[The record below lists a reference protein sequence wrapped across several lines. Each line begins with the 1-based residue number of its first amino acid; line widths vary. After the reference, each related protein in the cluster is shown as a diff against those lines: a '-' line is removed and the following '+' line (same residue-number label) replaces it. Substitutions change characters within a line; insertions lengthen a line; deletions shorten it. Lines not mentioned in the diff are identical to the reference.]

1 MRRGDAEFD
10 YLAGKQ
16 GARGST
22 NGRACLD
29 AIRLLGLIGPSD
41 LATPSAIRRRQ
52 LYVSMYLGID
62 LGTSAVKTVLVDS
75 AQRVIASESRPL
87 TTASPLSGYCEQD
100 PAQWVDAT
108 FATLDALKAT
118 HASALAVV
126 EGIGLS
132 GQMHGATLLDASAR
146 PLRPCILW
154 NDGRSV
160 AECRILEQRWPALRA
175 TTGNKAMPGFT
186 APKLLWIAMH
196 EPEVFAATKLV
207 LLPKAYLRL
216 VLTGE
221 AVEDVS
227 DASGSLWLDA
237 ARRDWSDAALAATG
251 LSRDHMPRLVEG
263 CAPAATLRSE
273 LAQRWGMIRRPIFAG
288 GAGDNPAGAVG
299 IGAIRAGTAFIS
311 LGTSGALLAPT
322 SRMAANPDRG
332 VHTFCH
338 AIPAMWIQAG
348 AILSAASC
356 LAWISR
362 LFGIA
367 EAELLAPLGSRP
379 QLPSPVSFLP
389 YLAGERTP
397 HDDPVVRGMLD
408 GLSHGTD
415 REAIVQAVLEG
426 VAFALADCR
435 DVLAD
440 AGIGIAEADAIGGGS
455 RSRFWLAVL
464 ASVLNVPI
472 HRFAEGETGAA
483 FGAARLGRLAV
494 TGEAIDTVCT
504 PPRRIETFEPDRV
517 LVDAYADRLPT
528 WRELYRPRQ

>member
-1 MRRGDAEFD
+1 
-10 YLAGKQ
+10 
-16 GARGST
+16 
-22 NGRACLD
+22 
-29 AIRLLGLIGPSD
+29 
-41 LATPSAIRRRQ
+41 
-52 LYVSMYLGID
+52 MYLGID
-62 LGTSAVKTVLVDS
+62 LGTSAVKTVLVDD

-87 TTASPLSGYCEQD
+87 ATVSPQPGYYEQD
-100 PAQWVDAT
+100 PAQWIDAA
-108 FATLDALKAT
+108 FATLDALKAS
-118 HASALAVV
+118 HGKKLAAV

-132 GQMHGATLLDASAR
+132 GQMHGATLLDASSR

-154 NDGRSV
+154 NDGRSA

-186 APKLLWIAMH
+186 APKLLWVATH
-196 EPEVFAATKLV
+196 EPDVFAATKLV

-216 VLTGE
+216 VLSGE
-221 AVEDVS
+221 VVEDVS
-227 DASGSLWLDA
+227 DASGSLWLDV

-263 CAPAATLRSE
+263 CAPATTLRSE
-273 LAQRWGMIRRPIFAG
+273 LVRRWGMAKPPIIAG
-288 GAGDNPAGAVG
+288 GAGDNPAGAIG
-299 IGAIRAGTAFIS
+299 IGAIRPGTAFVS

-322 SRMAANPDRG
+322 DRIAANPDRV

-338 AIPAMWIQAG
+338 AIPGMWIQAG

-356 LAWISR
+356 LAWAAR
-362 LFGIA
+362 LFGA
-367 EAELLAPLGSRP
+367 TEAELLAPLGSRP
-379 QLPSPVSFLP
+379 RAPSPVSFLP

-415 REAIVQAVLEG
+415 RAAIVQAVLEG

-440 AGIGIAEADAIGGGS
+440 AGIAIAEADVIGGGS
-455 RSRFWLAVL
+455 RSPFWLSVL
-464 ASVLNVPI
+464 ANVLSVPV
-472 HRFAEGETGAA
+472 HRFAGGETGAA

-494 TGEAIDTVCT
+494 TGEAIPAICT
-504 PPRRIETFEPDRV
+504 RPQRVETFEPDAE
-517 LVDAYADRLPT
+517 LVDAYAERLPA
-528 WRELYRPRQ
+528 WRELYRRRH

>member
-1 MRRGDAEFD
+1 
-10 YLAGKQ
+10 
-16 GARGST
+16 
-22 NGRACLD
+22 
-29 AIRLLGLIGPSD
+29 
-41 LATPSAIRRRQ
+41 
-52 LYVSMYLGID
+52 MYLGID

-87 TTASPLSGYCEQD
+87 ATASPRPGYSEQD
-100 PAQWVDAT
+100 PAQWVEAT

-118 HASALAVV
+118 HAGALAVV

-186 APKLLWIAMH
+186 APKLLWIATH
-196 EPEVFAATKLV
+196 EPEVFAATKRV

-273 LAQRWGMIRRPIFAG
+273 LAQRWGMVRRPSFAG

-311 LGTSGALLAPT
+311 LGTSGALLVPT
-322 SRMAANPDRG
+322 SRIAANPDRG

-338 AIPAMWIQAG
+338 AIPGMWIQAG

-379 QLPSPVSFLP
+379 QVPSPVSFLP

-440 AGIGIAEADAIGGGS
+440 AGITVAEADAIGGGS
-455 RSRFWLAVL
+455 RSRFWLSVL

-472 HRFAEGETGAA
+472 HRFADGETGAA

-494 TGEAIDTVCT
+494 TGEAIDAVCT

-517 LVDAYADRLPT
+517 LVDAYADRLPA
-528 WRELYRPRQ
+528 WRELYRPRR